1 MTHPN
6 NRVTTNTYDPSTH
19 RITNQQDPITTRN
32 TTFDYSNGVT
42 TITDPKGN
50 KVVEEYLNGIML
62 SRTIGFGTA
71 QAATW
76 TYSFDPAALSRT
88 AAVGPNGETITTVR
102 DANAN
107 VLSHTN
113 ALGHT
118 TNFTYNAFGEP
129 LTILDAA
136 SVTTTNVYN
145 GTGDLTSSSTPL
157 IGTSQISTK
166 IYT

>member
-1 MTHPN
+1 PTTYLSLTQVTDVASGLTRFSYDSSHYLLTMTDPN
-6 NRVTTNTYDPSTH
+6 NGVTTNTYDPSTH

-76 TYSFDPAALSRT
+76 TFSFDP
-88 AAVGPNGETITTVR
+88 
-102 DANAN
+102 
-107 VLSHTN
+107 
-113 ALGHT
+113 
-118 TNFTYNAFGEP
+118 
-129 LTILDAA
+129 
-136 SVTTTNVYN
+136 
-145 GTGDLTSSSTPL
+145 
-157 IGTSQISTK
+157 
-166 IYT
+166 